1 MEIVATCEY
10 LLSRKRSL
18 PGIRGV
24 LSSLFVA
31 SLLVGCSPGG
41 RTSPP
46 GPPKGVPVTI
56 GSAVQK
62 NIPIQVRAIG
72 TVEAYSTVAVKTMI
86 GGQITKVG
94 FSEGQDV
101 RKGDLLFEIDSAPF
115 EAALKMAEAAR
126 ARDIALKDNAE
137 KEVRR
142 YAALVEKNLVP
153 RQQYD
158 QFVSSAAALE
168 ATVQADAAAVQNAR
182 VQLAYCSIRSPI
194 DGRTGSLLVQ
204 QGNVVKANDATLVT
218 INQVVPIRVSFSIPE
233 QYLAEV
239 RKYHAAGT
247 LKVEAIPQDGKANS
261 VSGALSFIGNAVD
274 PATGTIQLKG
284 TYPNTDRRL
293 WPGQFVNVVLTLTV
307 RSGAVVVP
315 SEAIQT
321 GQKGQ
326 YVFVVRPDLTVEARP
341 VVAGEVYEGG
351 TIIGKGIA
359 AGEKIVTDGQLRLVP
374 GVKVEPKNGTGR

>member
-1 MEIVATCEY
+1 MEVVGMRTHPLFRNQVICGVQ
-10 LLSRKRSL
+10 
-18 PGIRGV
+18 GV
-24 LSSLFVA
+24 LSFLAVA
-31 SLLVGCSPGG
+31 SLLLGCSPGG
-41 RTSPP
+41 RTPPP
-46 GPPKGVPVTI
+46 GPPMGVPVTI

-72 TVEAYSTVAVKTMI
+72 TVEAYSTVSVKTMV
-86 GGQITKVG
+86 GGQIMKVG

-101 RKGDLLFEIDSAPF
+101 REGDLLFEIDSAPY

-126 ARDIALKDNAE
+126 ARDIALKENAE

-168 ATVQADAAAVQNAR
+168 ATVQAGAAAVQNAR
-182 VQLAYCSIRSPI
+182 VQLAYCFIRSPI

-204 QGNVVKANDATLVT
+204 RGNVVKANDATLVT

-239 RKYHAAGT
+239 RKYHTAGT
-247 LKVEAIPQDGKANS
+247 LKVEAMPQDGKADP
-261 VSGALSFIGNAVD
+261 VPGALSFIGNAVD

-284 TYPNTDRRL
+284 TFPNTDRRL

-341 VVAGEVYEGG
+341 VVTGEVFEGG

-359 AGEKIVTDGQLRLVP
+359 GGEKIVTDGQLRLVP